1 MNRVYL
7 VAAVDAEMA
16 AKASFV
22 AEIVAKAEKITAI
35 YKTPINGAE
44 AAALVKAGNTAAL
57 MEKICADF
65 LMQDFAD
72 ADVVIVEGATGMSA
86 VVAQKFNEALA
97 TALDAKIFAD
107 SEDADLFCS
116 TRLLKCEKCIAED
129 LAKEPAERK
138 TSQAMFRAGLLLK
151 ASKAVKR
158 IVLPE
163 GSEPRTVQAACLAVE
178 RKIATPVL
186 VGNKAEIEATAK
198 SVGVKLPASIE
209 IIEPSEAFAEK
220 YVPTLVELRK
230 AKGMTEE
237 EAAKKAQDPLYL
249 GCLMIKNGDADGE
262 LAGARGTTADTI
274 RPAFQILKTKPGCKI
289 VSGAFLMFTP
299 AKQLGEDGFL
309 IFADCAVNPCP
320 SAEELAQIA
329 VSTAETARC
338 IAGIEP
344 RVAMLSFSTKGS
356 AKHELID
363 KVTEATRLAHEMAP
377 ELMLDGELQA
387 DAALIEKV
395 GATKAP
401 GSPVAGK
408 ANVLVFPDL
417 QAGNIGYKLVER
429 FSGADA
435 VGPILQGIAAP
446 VNDLSRGCKVQDI
459 VQMVIITS
467 NQAMK

>member
-1 MNRVYL
+1 MNILEKML
-7 VAAVDAEMA
+7 VR
-16 AKASFV
+16 AKAN
-22 AEIVAKAEKITAI
+22 
-35 YKTPINGAE
+35 P
-44 AAALVKAGNTAAL
+44 
-57 MEKICADF
+57 
-65 LMQDFAD
+65 Q
-72 ADVVIVEGATGMSA
+72 
-86 VVAQKFNEALA
+86 
-97 TALDAKIFAD
+97 
-107 SEDADLFCS
+107 
-116 TRLLKCEKCIAED
+116 
-129 LAKEPAERK
+129 
-138 TSQAMFRAGLLLK
+138 
-151 ASKAVKR
+151 R

-163 GSEPRTVQAACLAVE
+163 GDEPRTLEAANILL
-178 RKIATPVL
+178 KDQIAKL
-186 VGNKAEIEATAK
+186 ILIGNPEVINKMA
-198 SVGVKLPASIE
+198 
-209 IIEPSEAFAEK
+209 AEK
-220 YVPTLVELRK
+220 GYEYIKQATIFNPETDAKMVTYANLLYELRK

-237 EAAKKAQDPLYL
+237 EAAKKAKDPLYL

-274 RPAFQILKTKPGCKI
+274 RPAFQILKTKPGTSI

-309 IFADCAVNPCP
+309 VFADCAVNPCP
-320 SAEELAQIA
+320 TAPELAQIA
-329 VSTAETARC
+329 ISTAETART

-363 KVTEATRLAHEMAP
+363 KVTEATRIAKELAP
-377 ELMLDGELQA
+377 DLMLDGELQA
-387 DAALIEKV
+387 DAALVEKV
-395 GATKAP
+395 GASKAP

-459 VQMVIITS
+459 VQMVIITA
-467 NQAMK
+467 NQAIK